1 MAVPKLP
8 APITATFIGTSVRA
22 VPIAVRFTR
31 TMTGGVG
38 PVGSRS
44 GRYPIAEWG
53 SSGGAHCAFIAPWRI
68 RGLIGGMATDTL
80 LTGEILQ
87 KAFDALDEALPGPV
101 DLVVGGGTA
110 MMLAY
115 RIPVRTT
122 DVDAYPVKMTP
133 SEPDPYVKQVAR
145 KQKLPGD
152 WLNPHYATFAHVLPP
167 GYSGRLRDVFVGKKL
182 RARALGPKISW

>member
-1 MAVPKLP
+1 
-8 APITATFIGTSVRA
+8 
-22 VPIAVRFTR
+22 
-31 TMTGGVG
+31 
-38 PVGSRS
+38 
-44 GRYPIAEWG
+44 
-53 SSGGAHCAFIAPWRI
+53 
-68 RGLIGGMATDTL
+68 MATDTL

-133 SEPDPYVKQVAR
+133 SELDPYVKQVAR

-182 RARALGPKISW
+182 RARALGPEDLLVMKCFAGRAKDVAHARALLKLKPDLALVEAHIESLMEKRVPRAQEALDFLDDLREQLE